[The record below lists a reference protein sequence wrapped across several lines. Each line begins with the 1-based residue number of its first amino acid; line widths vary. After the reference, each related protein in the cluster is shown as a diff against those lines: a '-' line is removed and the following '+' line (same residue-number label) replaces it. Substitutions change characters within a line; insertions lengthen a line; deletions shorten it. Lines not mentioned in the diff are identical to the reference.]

1 MVTYKYQK
9 EKSILNNESKLLVN
23 MDWAMGAIDAM
34 SPWGV
39 SKVRNNITKH
49 NRPFC
54 IDVSNE
60 MAIIWDAFNLDIKM

>member
-1 MVTYKYQK
+1 MVIYQK